1 MPFALARDAGG
12 YVRLDPGGV
21 HVRDAFERIDD
32 GLALPAQ
39 LRIVGKAGPGTAPAS
54 AARGFGT
61 KGLHAL
67 GRRLDE
73 VLEPCAHE
81 AIVCVHV
88 LDLTL
93 VTGKAPCD
101 EGDAPIGKM
110 AHAITAVRER
120 FDGNCLGVHMGNY
133 LRT

>member
-1 MPFALARDAGG
+1 MPFALARDARGH
-12 YVRLDPGGV
+12 VRIDPGGI
-21 HVRDAFERIDD
+21 HVRDALERIDD

-39 LRIVGKAGPGTAPAS
+39 LRIVGKAGPGTAPAPATRS
-54 AARGFGT
+54 FGA

-81 AIVCVHV
+81 AIVGVHV
-88 LDLTL
+88 RDLTL

-110 AHAITAVRER
+110 AYAITAVRER
-120 FDGNCLGVHMGNY
+120 FDGNCLGVHRSNY